1 MCQRISKSV
10 SEIKYETKSADFKD
24 NTILPQNEKIRNNS
38 NHSRTDTLTT
48 TWRTPPHAGKHSMMA
63 ANISNFRH
71 EIKVGAGRT
80 KSAGI
85 NPQISVNSCQL
96 AHLSDAVTLVEHI
109 IPKIAHQ
116 QHGFLR
122 NRSTT
127 SQLLTIFSNIR
138 NILDSGGQAD
148 IIYFDLSKA
157 FDSVPHRM
165 LLHKLK
171 SFGIKGNLLAWI
183 TDYLTSRLQ
192 RVLINGTESGWLPV
206 TSGVPQGSILGP
218 LLFLLYINDLPDS
231 LSPETLSPKCCSK
244 CVVCLCLF
252 AGVLSRVGY

>member
-1 MCQRISKSV
+1 M

-96 AHLSDAVTLVEHI
+96 AHLSDAVTLVYI
-109 IPKIAHQ
+109 LNVKI
-116 QHGFLR
+116 
-122 NRSTT
+122 
-127 SQLLTIFSNIR
+127 
-138 NILDSGGQAD
+138 
-148 IIYFDLSKA
+148 K
-157 FDSVPHRM
+157 
-165 LLHKLK
+165 
-171 SFGIKGNLLAWI
+171 
-183 TDYLTSRLQ
+183 
-192 RVLINGTESGWLPV
+192 
-206 TSGVPQGSILGP
+206 
-218 LLFLLYINDLPDS
+218 
-231 LSPETLSPKCCSK
+231 
-244 CVVCLCLF
+244 
-252 AGVLSRVGY
+252 